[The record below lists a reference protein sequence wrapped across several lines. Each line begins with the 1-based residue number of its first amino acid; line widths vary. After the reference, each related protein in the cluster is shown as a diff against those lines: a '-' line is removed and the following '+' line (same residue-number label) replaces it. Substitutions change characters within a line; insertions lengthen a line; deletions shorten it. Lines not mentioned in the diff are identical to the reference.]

1 MHRWAKS
8 VQLTP
13 IAIKVTPVYPTKIC
27 AAFQTP
33 IGAASAYYWLTRSV
47 LSHPN
52 VIPEF
57 VTLEFAVW
65 YQEELHASQLIQAVS
80 VNMSVL
86 SHLMYLK
93 TMYKFGRVI
102 V

>member
-13 IAIKVTPVYPTKIC
+13 IAIQVTPAYPTKIC
-27 AAFQTP
+27 AAIQTP
-33 IGAASAYYWLTRSV
+33 IGAASAYYWLARFV

-57 VTLEFAVW
+57 VTQEFAVW
-65 YQEELHASQLIQAVS
+65 YQEVLHASQLIQTVS

-86 SHLMYLK
+86 LHIM
-93 TMYKFGRVI
+93 
-102 V
+102 